1 MRSMHYCLVVNWNCA
16 GSPTDCHRSEK
27 KRSRQQAAIYGPT
40 ERCQMSCFRTLRRT
54 LSNVP
59 RKFRY
64 SSSSTPSNI
73 CSSMGRRH
81 VEILQ
86 LLRDV
91 GVPPRHDAIHQVRS
105 EVVEPDLTQAWV
117 KFFVSHIVPQQA
129 SGKPIRHYCSYDPN
143 LLFHSDRNL
152 ASFATETTA
161 YFFGIS
167 AVAIA
172 ATAATTANTEKFHCG
187 PTLRLAM

>member
-91 GVPPRHDAIHQVRS
+91 GVPPRHDAIHQVGTIFVGPAEMMPSSCGRLS
-105 EVVEPDLTQAWV
+105 TRLIEAMDRCDHAAWTD
-117 KFFVSHIVPQQA
+117 VP
-129 SGKPIRHYCSYDPN
+129 
-143 LLFHSDRNL
+143 
-152 ASFATETTA
+152 
-161 YFFGIS
+161 
-167 AVAIA
+167 V
-172 ATAATTANTEKFHCG
+172 
-187 PTLRLAM
+187 